1 VTAAKQPDRE
11 IALDRV
17 RIRETAARTI
27 EAGLGYGISALFVC
41 EGLLSNG
48 DPVPGTSSSTP
59 TRTPGLPISACRS
72 RTRPEFAGMVEHH
85 AEESQIA
92 LPA

>member
-1 VTAAKQPDRE
+1 MPPQPGSRRGGLPGLARIRRAGCHARAVTAAKQPDRE

-48 DPVPGTSSSTP
+48 DPGARHVVIGP
-59 TRTPGLPISACRS
+59 
-72 RTRPEFAGMVEHH
+72 H
-85 AEESQIA
+85 
-92 LPA
+92 